1 MPIHRFRI
9 PNQPQAQTYRGKK
22 VHTWTYHGETSEHQR
37 QSVHSSQRKGTFK
50 GITVKFMA
58 VFSNNTERWKKVK

>member
-50 GITVKFMA
+50 GI
-58 VFSNNTERWKKVK
+58 S